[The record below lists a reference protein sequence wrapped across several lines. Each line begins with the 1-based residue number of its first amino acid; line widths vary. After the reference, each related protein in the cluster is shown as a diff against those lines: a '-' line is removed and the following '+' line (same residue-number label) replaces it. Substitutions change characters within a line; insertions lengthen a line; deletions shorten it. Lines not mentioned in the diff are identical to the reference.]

1 MKRAMPVLCVLVLAT
16 AACNRQAPVP
26 SAAPTG
32 HSDAVDAAAAP
43 PAPAPTNAAQMQ
55 GSGLSGTVSGL
66 NAEVSDLKGLIGAL
80 GGEVRDRQ
88 IHVAL
93 PADTLFAFDSSD
105 IQPAA
110 ATELGTLLALL
121 QQTTGP
127 IKLLGYTDDKG
138 EEAYNLNLSQRRA
151 DAVAV
156 WLSARGIAVS
166 RLLPE
171 GRGESDPVAAN
182 TRPDGSD
189 DPQAR
194 QRNRRVE
201 VVVPLP

>member
-32 HSDAVDAAAAP
+32 HSDAVGAAAAP
-43 PAPAPTNAAQMQ
+43 PAPAPSNAAQMQ

-182 TRPDGSD
+182 NRPDGSD

>member
-1 MKRAMPVLCVLVLAT
+1 MKRAMPMLCVLVLAT

-26 SAAPTG
+26 SAAPIG
-32 HSDAVDAAAAP
+32 HSDTVDAAAAP
-43 PAPAPTNAAQMQ
+43 PAPSNAAQMQ

-88 IHVAL
+88 IHLAL

-110 ATELGTLLALL
+110 AAELGTLLALL

-194 QRNRRVE
+194 QRNRRVQ